1 MKCLLRE
8 ISLRLLS
15 YLVSK
20 HFEAAADSEISLTFF
35 LFGAAVEISF
45 QCHYQWT
52 LPNEFVFL
60 PCEVIRAKKPNSS
73 AGFFPLAFFLD
84 GNDRRQIS
92 SM

>member
-1 MKCLLRE
+1 MSTGGDFFVLAW
-8 ISLRLLS
+8 
-15 YLVSK
+15 LVSK
-20 HFEAAADSEISLTFF
+20 HFEAAADRKISLTFF
-35 LFGAAVEISF
+35 FFSAIEQRLKSVFNVTTSG
-45 QCHYQWT
+45 T

-60 PCEVIRAKKPNSS
+60 PCKVIRTKKRNSS